1 MSTPAD
7 PDQSTITPKK
17 TILLQL
23 LTHWPQGRYGP
34 HMATASTAEAVAG
47 EIRAEVARQRLTW
60 RTLAQTTDI
69 TPSTLSRRMADPA
82 SLSLGELLAICSALD
97 IAPGELLALAEPS
110 YHPPARR
117 DLRDWLDSRPST
129 RPGRAP

>member
-1 MSTPAD
+1 
-7 PDQSTITPKK
+7 
-17 TILLQL
+17 
-23 LTHWPQGRYGP
+23 
-34 HMATASTAEAVAG
+34 MATASTAEAVAG

-97 IAPGELLALAEPS
+97 IAPRELLALAEPS

-117 DLRDWLDSRPST
+117 T
-129 RPGRAP
+129 RPGGVARLPPEHPAWARPLNAPGRA

>member
-82 SLSLGELLAICSALD
+82 SLSLGELVAICSALG
-97 IAPGELLALAEPS
+97 ITPSVLLARAES
-110 YHPPARR
+110 SVS
-117 DLRDWLDSRPST
+117 DDELRDWLESQPSERPK
-129 RPGRAP
+129 PPA